1 MWYSQLFEKK
11 YRNLETCFCRWELFF
26 YYCRLISRPDD
37 SKLRWFAGCRDKHF
51 RFFSDVM
58 ASTDAGGIFVTYFI
72 PVIPF
77 TSQPHHSI
85 LWYIEFLVLCMHCSA
100 STLFHYRHWRCQLN
114 GPCQVDDWILS
125 NSTSRVSK
133 GVHGTICSWLSQG
146 LLLSTNNINLW
157 YYYKATCSCWQWKS
171 HGGHDCFSCKIFL
184 WIWLNLDVLCL

>member
-37 SKLRWFAGCRDKHF
+37 GKLRWFAGCRDKHF
-51 RFFSDVM
+51 QVLQWCYGIHRCWRYLCYLFLYLYI
-58 ASTDAGGIFVTYFI
+58 STPSFHFMIHWVSCFV
-72 PVIPF
+72 
-77 TSQPHHSI
+77 HA
-85 LWYIEFLVLCMHCSA
+85 L
-100 STLFHYRHWRCQLN
+100 
-114 GPCQVDDWILS
+114 ILS

-133 GVHGTICSWLSQG
+133 GVHGRICSWLSQG

-157 YYYKATCSCWQWKS
+157 YYYKATCSYWQWKS
-171 HGGHDCFSCKIFL
+171 RGRHDCFSCKRFL